1 MRLSISGSGEYLIG
15 SKNSIKAE
23 LCSYCFRHS
32 SSGDCFSCRQCK
44 RRVHRDCDSEYRSS
58 TVWSGS
64 SSVAAAEEV
73 SVCGDCWVSES
84 LARWRRSRNSSGG
97 AGRKNNRADLG
108 VGRARVSDDERK
120 YDSDSV
126 AVCDYSSTEEVR
138 CLRLDAVEEE
148 EEEEEAEENVDD
160 DDGQWLVVVFFVFVE
175 NLTVVAF
182 VGCAFLAGS
191 SNFCHRRRSA
201 GNLAGGQLEISPE
214 VGRKLSRKPRRRS
227 AGNLAGGP
235 LEISPEVRRRL
246 FRNESGC

>member
-44 RRVHRDCDSEYRSS
+44 RRVHWDCDSEYRSS

-120 YDSDSV
+120 CDSDSV

-160 DDGQWLVVVFFVFVE
+160 DDGQWLVSPADLRRDFQRTSGEVSGRPPARFPTKFPVDLQRDFR
-175 NLTVVAF
+175 LTS
-182 VGCAFLAGS
+182 G
-191 SNFCHRRRSA
+191 
-201 GNLAGGQLEISPE
+201 E
-214 VGRKLSRKPRRRS
+214 VSGRPPTMTKITTTS
-227 AGNLAGGP
+227 
-235 LEISPEVRRRL
+235 
-246 FRNESGC
+246 